1 MQTIASSTFRKTLY
15 RVPFFGAARRITRR
29 RRPNTCWKSL
39 VAALVHL
46 VSKPTITY
54 ISKSPLWRWTMLDL
68 VIRGGLVV
76 TPEEVG
82 ERDIGIQNG
91 TIVAVAMPG
100 TLPAEAAQV
109 IEAQGHIVLPG
120 GIEPHAHIAIPVPE
134 RWAGRPEVMTQ
145 PPEAASRAAAFGG
158 VTTVIDFAGDLS
170 RKALSGLSRRPM
182 LETIERR
189 REVFRTHCYTDFAF
203 HYILAGQVPPET
215 VGEIREALEEGLGSF
230 KVFTVNHPVRVPW
243 GHLWGVFAEVA
254 KHGGVMAVHA
264 EEEDVVQYMTAKLKR
279 EGQDQGYNLHLVHN
293 NLSEDLAFRNVIR
306 LARHTGVGVY
316 FVHVTAKEGV
326 AAIEEARS
334 VGQAVYGEALHNYL
348 QFTCEDYK
356 KPGGTA
362 IHTYPAIK
370 FPEDREALTRG
381 LMDGRL
387 ATTATDE
394 YTTYRKEKLW
404 GDTIETVC
412 GGHNGIETR
421 MPVAYTK
428 FVGERGVSLQR
439 FVDITSAN
447 AAKILGLYP
456 QKGAIQPGS
465 DADIVLIDPN
475 LKKTLTLSDLHADS
489 DYSIW
494 EGFACQGYPV
504 MTILRGKVIVENGKL
519 VGSST
524 DGRWLKRRV
533 ANEILARPA
542 T

>member
-1 MQTIASSTFRKTLY
+1 
-15 RVPFFGAARRITRR
+15 VPYG
-29 RRPNTCWKSL
+29 
-39 VAALVHL
+39 
-46 VSKPTITY
+46 
-54 ISKSPLWRWTMLDL
+54 PLWS
-68 VIRGGLVV
+68 IF
-76 TPEEVG
+76 E
-82 ERDIGIQNG
+82 
-91 TIVAVAMPG
+91 
-100 TLPAEAAQV
+100 
-109 IEAQGHIVLPG
+109 
-120 GIEPHAHIAIPVPE
+120 
-134 RWAGRPEVMTQ
+134 
-145 PPEAASRAAAFGG
+145 
-158 VTTVIDFAGDLS
+158 
-170 RKALSGLSRRPM
+170 
-182 LETIERR
+182 
-189 REVFRTHCYTDFAF
+189 
-203 HYILAGQVPPET
+203 
-215 VGEIREALEEGLGSF
+215 
-230 KVFTVNHPVRVPW
+230 
-243 GHLWGVFAEVA
+243 EVA
-254 KHGGVMAVHA
+254 KHGGMMAVHA
-264 EEEDVVQYMTAKLKR
+264 EEDEIVRYMTEKLKR
-279 EGQDQGYNLHLVHN
+279 EGRAQGYNLHLVHN
-293 NLSEDLAFRNVIR
+293 NLSEDLAFRHIIR
-306 LARHTGVGVY
+306 LAKHTGVGIY

-334 VGQAVYGEALHNYL
+334 EGQPVYGEALHNYL

-421 MPVAYTK
+421 LPVAFTK
-428 FVGERGVSLQR
+428 FVAERGVSLQR

-447 AAKILGLYP
+447 AARILGMYP

-465 DADIVLIDPN
+465 DADIVIFDPN
-475 LKKTLTLSDLHADS
+475 LKKTITISDLHADS

-494 EGFACQGYPV
+494 EGFQTAGYPI

-533 ANEILARPA
+533 SSEVIARPSV
-542 T
+542 

>member
-1 MQTIASSTFRKTLY
+1 
-15 RVPFFGAARRITRR
+15 
-29 RRPNTCWKSL
+29 
-39 VAALVHL
+39 
-46 VSKPTITY
+46 
-54 ISKSPLWRWTMLDL
+54 MLDL
-68 VIRGGLVV
+68 VIRGGQVV
-76 TPEEVG
+76 TPQAVG
-82 ERDIGIQNG
+82 EMDVGIQG
-91 TIVAVAMPG
+91 EKIVAVGYPG
-100 TLPAEAAQV
+100 TLATGAGREIDARGKLV
-109 IEAQGHIVLPG
+109 IPG
-120 GIEPHAHIAIPVPE
+120 GIEPHAHIGIPVPE
-134 RWAGRPEVMTQ
+134 QWAGIPEVMTQ

-158 VTTVIDFAGDLS
+158 VTTIVDFAGDLS
-170 RKALSGLSRRPM
+170 LNPDGSILTSSIMHDVEQRRAA
-182 LETIERR
+182 
-189 REVFRTHCYTDFAF
+189 FHTHSYTDYTF
-203 HYILAGQVPPET
+203 HYILAGDVTPKT
-215 VGEIREALEEGLGSF
+215 VGEIGEAIQEGVASF
-230 KVFTVNHPVRVPW
+230 KIFTTFHPVRVPY
-243 GHLWGVFAEVA
+243 GPLWSIFEEVE
-254 KHGGVMAVHA
+254 KHGGIMAVHA
-264 EEEDVVQYMTAKLKR
+264 EEDEIVRYMTEKLKR
-279 EGQDQGYNLHLVHN
+279 EGRMQGYNLHLVHN
-293 NLSEDLAFRNVIR
+293 NISEDLAFRHIIR
-306 LARHTGVGVY
+306 LATHTGVGIY

-334 VGQAVYGEALHNYL
+334 EGKPVYGEALHNYL

-370 FPEDREALTRG
+370 FPEDREALTKG

-447 AAKILGLYP
+447 AARILGMYP

-465 DADIVLIDPN
+465 DADIVLLDPN
-475 LKKTLTLSDLHADS
+475 LKKTITVGDLHADS

-494 EGFACQGYPV
+494 EGFQSAGYPI

-533 ANEILARPA
+533 SSEVISKPVV
-542 T
+542 